1 MSPAVYEPTPV
12 PPEDTP
18 RGFDSVN
25 EPAEIDVAPVIVPP
39 EIVAS
44 VIEPSV
50 HAESVTLMSLKLSP
64 RATAPRVWYTCVMLV
79 VFADTSEYIRSVSVS
94 SSALMRALNTPS
106 LIPSTF
112 VVVRYEL

>member
-79 VFADTSEYIRSVSVS
+79 VFAV
-94 SSALMRALNTPS
+94 
-106 LIPSTF
+106 
-112 VVVRYEL
+112 